1 MMKKVLLFFIFLT
14 VFTINLNASNI
25 NKISIISISQRTL
38 YAKVFGINTNSL
50 LVMYNNENQGSKC
63 SLVAAGA
70 SFDGIIRKWTLKCK
84 LPKSSGRLVI
94 SFTDSF
100 GKRQEISKFI
110 E

>member
-1 MMKKVLLFFIFLT
+1 M
-14 VFTINLNASNI
+14 
-25 NKISIISISQRTL
+25 
-38 YAKVFGINTNSL
+38 
-50 LVMYNNENQGSKC
+50 
-63 SLVAAGA
+63 VAAGA